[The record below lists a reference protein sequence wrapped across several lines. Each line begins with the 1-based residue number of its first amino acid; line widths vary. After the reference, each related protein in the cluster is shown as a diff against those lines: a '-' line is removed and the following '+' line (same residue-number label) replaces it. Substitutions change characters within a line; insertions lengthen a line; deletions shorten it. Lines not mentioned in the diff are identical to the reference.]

1 MQTAAMT
8 TRRQPAIW
16 FSRTMRLGIAAN
28 LALAVPTL
36 IRPDVM
42 ISLVGLPVPS
52 DIMWPRFAA
61 QLIILLSLFYM
72 PAAIDPVRYR
82 ASAVLAVVSRLAGVL
97 FFFLVH
103 RDYWMF
109 GALDLAFLVPLGL
122 LLRRLPKGSS

>member
-1 MQTAAMT
+1 
-8 TRRQPAIW
+8 
-16 FSRTMRLGIAAN
+16 MRLGIAAN

-36 IRPDVM
+36 IRPEVM

-122 LLRRLPKGSS
+122 LLQRLPKGRS